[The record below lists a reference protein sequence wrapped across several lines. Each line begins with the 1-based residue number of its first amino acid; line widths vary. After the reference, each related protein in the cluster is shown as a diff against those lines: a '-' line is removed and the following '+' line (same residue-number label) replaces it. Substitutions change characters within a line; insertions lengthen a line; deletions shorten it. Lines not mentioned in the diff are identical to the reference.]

1 VAEPNDN
8 DPPRDRPWDRGG
20 AGRPRDDDDRPRR
33 RRDEDDDDYDD
44 RPRRRGSGAEPSNGL
59 ATAGLILG
67 IPSLCLG
74 PLLGV
79 PALICSGIAL
89 GRPGGRTAAIAGL
102 VLGGIGTLLTPIM
115 LIGLMLPAVQKV
127 REAAGRT
134 KDSNSMKQIALG
146 MHNFHDVTGK
156 LPPANDENLSWR
168 YHLLPYI
175 EQDNL
180 FRAMNPREPWD
191 GPTNRRFANTQV
203 KTYVSTADPPETVET
218 RYRVFVGPNTLYEPG
233 KKPLAFAEIRD
244 GTANT
249 ILFVEART
257 TVPWAQPKELVYDRN
272 GSLPELGAPSRNGY
286 LVTLADGSVRF
297 MSNKTSPEMLR
308 GAIDPSDGRF
318 FEP

>member
-33 RRDEDDDDYDD
+33 RRDEGDDAERDDDRPRRRRDDDDYDD
-44 RPRRRGSGAEPSNGL
+44 RPRRRGAEKSSGGVATGVIIGAVVL
-59 ATAGLILG
+59 ACG
-67 IPSLCLG
+67 
-74 PLLGV
+74 
-79 PALICSGIAL
+79 
-89 GRPGGRTAAIAGL
+89 
-102 VLGGIGTLLTPIM
+102 LGGCV
-115 LIGLMLPAVQKV
+115 LIGLLLPAVQKV

-134 KDSNSMKQIALG
+134 KDSNNMKILVLG
-146 MHNFHDVTGK
+146 AHNYHDVNGK
-156 LPPANDENLSWR
+156 LPPADDENLSWR

-175 EQDNL
+175 EQDHL
-180 FRAMNPREPWD
+180 FKAMNPREPWD

-218 RYRVFVGPNTLYEPG
+218 RYRVFVGPNTLFEPG
-233 KKPLAFAEIRD
+233 KKPLGFGEIRD

-249 ILFVEART
+249 ILFIEARE
-257 TVPWAQPKELVYDRN
+257 TVPWAQPKELPYDRA
-272 GSLPELGAPSRNGY
+272 GSLPTLGAPGRNGF

-297 MSNKTSPEMLR
+297 MSNNTSPEVIR
-308 GAIDPSDGRF
+308 GGIDPRDGRF